1 MAATK
6 NLRETRPGVS
16 TLQALCGSVHDV
28 AAAVWGLAG
37 EEEERRMDLAEVRA
51 ALGRLPAE
59 RVLPDAGGRTVS
71 RVVSALLVADEPVS
85 TSTLAER
92 AEVSAQSVRDNRE
105 MLEAFGLVFVEDG
118 GAGKATRWR
127 VRLPFESER
136 FQNRDVERREVD
148 EYPREGDERRP
159 SALLLERD
167 PRQSEAVLAVLEGP
181 LSELGCDVYGTEEWL
196 ELVGEYRLDSEA
208 AEALV
213 ERWPWV
219 REWLEVPAALLGWDA
234 GLFGRGEW
242 LEERGGQVRFGA
254 SPEESQATIPASTPG

>member
-6 NLRETRPGVS
+6 NLRETRAVVS

-28 AAAVWGLAG
+28 AAAVWALGG
-37 EEEERRMDLAEVRA
+37 EDEERRMDLAEVRP

-71 RVVSALLVADEPVS
+71 RVVSALLGADEPVS
-85 TSTLAER
+85 TGELAER
-92 AEVSAQSVRDNRE
+92 AGVSTQSVRDNRE

-118 GAGKATRWR
+118 GAGKANWWR

-136 FQNRDVERREVD
+136 FQNRDVERRAAD
-148 EYPREGDERRP
+148 EYPSEGDERRP
-159 SALLLERD
+159 SALLFEREA
-167 PRQSEAVLAVLEGP
+167 RASEAWLAVLEGP
-181 LSELGCDVYGTEEWL
+181 LMELGCDVYGTEARL
-196 ELVGEYRLDSEA
+196 SAGECRLDAEA

-213 ERWPWV
+213 SRWPWV
-219 REWLEVPAALLGWDA
+219 REWLEVPAALLGLEA

-242 LEERGGQVRFGA
+242 LGERSGVVRFGA
-254 SPEESQATIPASTPG
+254 SAEGSQATIPASTPG